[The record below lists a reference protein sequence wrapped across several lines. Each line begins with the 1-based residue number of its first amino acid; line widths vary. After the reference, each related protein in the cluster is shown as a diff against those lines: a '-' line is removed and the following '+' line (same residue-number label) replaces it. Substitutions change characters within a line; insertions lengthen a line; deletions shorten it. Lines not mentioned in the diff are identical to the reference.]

1 MRDAIQIWVGLDVHK
16 DSVSIAALQ
25 GDLDPPLLEA
35 RLEPSLA
42 GLHGH
47 LRRLARHGCV
57 HVCYEAGGFGY
68 VLQRRLQAWGYECD
82 VVAPSLIPCKPGDRV
97 KTDRRDALKLAR
109 LNRGRTLTNVYVPN
123 EEDERTRSVVRS
135 RRALQQDVHRVQQ
148 RILKLLQGRGHFFR
162 GKGGHWGASFLEWL
176 DRLPLAEDDRLLV
189 KTYLAQRDV
198 QRQFQSGIERRIEEV
213 AGQSRWRGALGR
225 IQCLRGVD
233 LLTASGLAAEIVDI
247 ERFAG
252 ASQLMAWAGLGIS
265 ESSSGPDQRRGHITK
280 TGNGEVRRLMLEAA
294 WNNTHPPRTGVALRR
309 RQEGQDPA
317 VVAHAWRAQ
326 QRLYETWRRLALKGP
341 KLAVTAMARE
351 LLGFVHA
358 LWRARPEDLR
368 ARS

>member
-1 MRDAIQIWVGLDVHK
+1 MRDGIQVWVGLDVHK

-25 GDLDPPLLEA
+25 GDMEPPILEERLDASLE
-35 RLEPSLA
+35 

-47 LRRLARHGCV
+47 LKRLRRRGFLR
-57 HVCYEAGGFGY
+57 VCYEAGGFGY
-68 VLQRRLQAWGYECD
+68 VLQRRLKAWGYDCE

-109 LNRGRTLTNVYVPN
+109 LHRGRTLTSVYVPT
-123 EEDERTRSVVRS
+123 EEDERMRSVVRS

-148 RILKLLQGRGHFFR
+148 RILKLLQARGHFFR
-162 GKGGHWGASFLEWL
+162 GKGQHWGLGFLQWL
-176 DRLPLAEDDRLLV
+176 DALPLAEEDRLLV
-189 KTYLAQRDV
+189 VTYLAERDV
-198 QRQFQSGIERRIEEV
+198 QRQLKKVVEEKIEEL
-213 AGQSRWRGALGR
+213 AGQARWSQALGR
-225 IQCLRGVD
+225 LQCLRGVD
-233 LLTASGLAAEIVDI
+233 LLTASALATEIVDI
-247 ERFAG
+247 ERFEG

-265 ESSSGPDQRRGHITK
+265 EFSSGPSQHRGRITK
-280 TGNGEVRRLMLEAA
+280 TGNGEVRRLMIEAA
-294 WNNTHPPRTGVALRR
+294 WNNTHPPRVGIVLRR
-309 RQEGQDPA
+309 RQQGQDPA
-317 VVAHAWRAQ
+317 ALAHAWRAQ
-326 QRLYETWRRLALKGP
+326 QRLFDTWRRLGPKGP